1 MPIRML
7 LADDHKLFRDG
18 LSTLFGNLRD
28 IEIVG
33 EASSGPEA
41 LRLAREV
48 APDIILM
55 DISMPELNGIEVTRQ
70 VLVDHPSIRI
80 IILSM
85 HSDRRYVTE
94 ALRAGAAGY
103 LLKDT
108 AFEELVGAVR
118 DVLQGRIRL
127 SDRITNI
134 VVNDYVQLAGGE
146 QVSAFTILSTRERE
160 VLQLLAEGKS
170 TKEMAARLNISVKT
184 VETHRKQIMDKLNIH
199 TVAELTKY
207 AVREGL
213 TPLE

>member
-18 LSTLFGNLRD
+18 LRTLFGNLKD
-28 IEIVG
+28 VVIAG
-33 EASSGPEA
+33 EASSGSEA
-41 LRLAREV
+41 LRLAREL

-55 DISMPELNGIEVTRQ
+55 DISMPDLNGIEVTRQ
-70 VLVDHPSIRI
+70 VLAERPSIKI

-85 HSDRRYVTE
+85 HSDRRYVAE

-103 LLKDT
+103 LLKDS
-108 AFEELVGAVR
+108 AFEELVDAIR

-134 VVNDYVQLAGGE
+134 VVNDYVKLSTGE
-146 QVSAFTILSTRERE
+146 QPTAFTLLSARERE

-170 TKEMAARLNISVKT
+170 TKEMATRLNISVKT
-184 VETHRKQIMDKLNIH
+184 VETHRKQIMDKLDIRS
-199 TVAELTKY
+199 VAELTKY